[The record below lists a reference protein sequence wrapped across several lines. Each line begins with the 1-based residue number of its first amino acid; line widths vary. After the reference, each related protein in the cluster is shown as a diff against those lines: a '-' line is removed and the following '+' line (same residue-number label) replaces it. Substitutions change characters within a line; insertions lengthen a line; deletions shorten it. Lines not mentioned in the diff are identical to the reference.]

1 MLQHGFFAEA
11 GPLQLFVSNHV
22 RSCFTSW
29 FRATVSFRF
38 GFYVLSLIYIY
49 IFSPL
54 FNRHRRCKMV
64 WSIRL
69 VTFLITHHQMHQCVF
84 FSLLLAFTSIY
95 SHQKNLYIYS
105 NVFLQVRI
113 QKDCE
118 VLLKITT
125 VSVVATEIVRTIPIT
140 LFIMQLK

>member
-1 MLQHGFFAEA
+1 MEYQAGDIPNYTSSDASVCFLFF
-11 GPLQLFVSNHV
+11 VT
-22 RSCFTSW
+22 CFHQ
-29 FRATVSFRF
+29 
-38 GFYVLSLIYIY
+38 Y
-49 IFSPL
+49 IFPSE
-54 FNRHRRCKMV
+54 K
-64 WSIRL
+64 
-69 VTFLITHHQMHQCVF
+69 LI
-84 FSLLLAFTSIY
+84 
-95 SHQKNLYIYS
+95 YIYS